1 MEPLTDNKACL
12 PKSNDKLI
20 FNVAIHVD
28 IRSDY
33 ENYWKKFESIL
44 ESLFSIVE
52 MFRL

>member
-33 ENYWKKFESIL
+33 ENYWKTNFN
-44 ESLFSIVE
+44 LFWNLS
-52 MFRL
+52 FLS